1 MDKIKQYVENAI
13 TDGREVTKHY
23 ANRCDYIFIKEN
35 DSWISIIDITD
46 GIYSA
51 VIQAK
56 DMKHAL
62 EFIRIYRIKGTVNR
76 SGNDFVKY
84 I

>member
-13 TDGREVTKHY
+13 TDGREVTRYHY
-23 ANRCDYIFIKEN
+23 ANNCNYSCDYVFIKEN
-35 DSWISIIDITD
+35 DGWISIIGITD

-62 EFIRIYRIKGTVNR
+62 EFIALREPLTVP
-76 SGNDFVKY
+76 VT
-84 I
+84 IL